1 MTDAKTDADANTR
14 GLVADGY
21 PRAADQLDP
30 SVWRICSVALFGSLL
45 AQLDATI
52 INVSLSSLAKDLGSS
67 LSMIQWVTSGYL
79 LALTLVLPLNG
90 WLVDR
95 IGAKTLYLW
104 CFSAFTLS
112 SALCG
117 LAWSAGSLI
126 AFRALQGISGGL
138 LAPMMQMMAAR
149 AAGRHMAR
157 VMGYIVLPILL
168 APFLGP
174 IIAGAILKY
183 ASWRWLFLVNL
194 PVGVLAFLL
203 AILFLPSDEHETV
216 RRNLDWIGL
225 GLLSPGLVLFL
236 WGSQHIGQTMGRGA
250 LVASVVMI
258 SAFLWWGHRKGDRAL
273 IDLRLFRGKV
283 FSASAITQF
292 LSNGVQFAGQM
303 LIPVFLIQAC
313 GRSPAEM
320 GWMLAPLGLGMMVTY
335 PWMGTL
341 TDRFGIR
348 WVSAGGAL
356 MVLIATL
363 PFLYLASRGLDL
375 FVLMPALLFRGMGQ
389 SAVGLPSITAAYASV
404 ERRAL
409 PMATTSL
416 NIVQR
421 LGGPTLTTLCATILE
436 WRLKSEVGQPVALN
450 AYGWAFL
457 LLCTLHALTFFA
469 ACRLPL
475 RIGNVRERQ
484 LVSKRGPQ

>member
-1 MTDAKTDADANTR
+1 M
-14 GLVADGY
+14 
-21 PRAADQLDP
+21 
-30 SVWRICSVALFGSLL
+30 ALFGALL

-52 INVSLSSLAKDLGSS
+52 VNVSLASLAKDLGSS
-67 LSMIQWVTSGYL
+67 LAMIQWVTSGYL

-95 IGAKTLYLW
+95 IGAKALYLW

-126 AFRALQGISGGL
+126 AFRALQGVSGGL

-157 VMGYIVLPILL
+157 VMGYVVLPILL
-168 APFLGP
+168 APLLGP
-174 IIAGAILKY
+174 VIAGAILKY

-194 PVGVLAFLL
+194 PVGVLAFFL
-203 AILFLPSDEHETV
+203 AVFFLPSDKHETE

-236 WGSQHIGQTMGRGA
+236 LGSQHIGQTVGRAA
-250 LVASVVMI
+250 LVASAVMI

-273 IDLRLFRGKV
+273 IDLRLFKGKV

-292 LSNGVQFAGQM
+292 LSNGMQFAGQM

-313 GRSPAEM
+313 GRTPAQM
-320 GWMLAPLGLGMMVTY
+320 GWMLAPVGLGMMVTY
-335 PWMGTL
+335 PLMGTL
-341 TDRFGIR
+341 TQRFGIR
-348 WVSAGGAL
+348 RVSAGGAL
-356 MVLIATL
+356 LVLIATL
-363 PFLYLASRGLDL
+363 PFLYLASHGLDL
-375 FVLMPALLFRGMGQ
+375 FVLIPALVFRGMGQ

-421 LGGPTLTTLCATILE
+421 LGGPTLTTLCATVLE
-436 WRLKSEVGQPVALN
+436 WRLKSQAGEPVALN
-450 AYGWAFL
+450 AYTWAFL
-457 LLCTLHALTFFA
+457 LLCTLHALTFLA

-475 RIGNVRERQ
+475 RIGSGAERQ
-484 LVSKRGPQ
+484 AAGKRDPP